1 MSEYDN
7 RYLDSPLKYVK
18 GVGENRAKL
27 FSKLGIYTLGDIIH
41 YFPRDYEDRSVFKP
55 ILEAS
60 DGEPITVRVR
70 FVTGITETR
79 PRRNL
84 SIQKAMV
91 TDGASLMNVT
101 WFNQG
106 YVKQNIDISREYV
119 FFGTVRRVGS
129 RVEIHNPVFEEADQ
143 SGNLTGRIV
152 PVYPLTKGIT
162 QNILRKILRNA
173 LDAASDK
180 IVDILPTGFRHKYRL
195 AEAVF
200 SYEQIHFPTS
210 MENMEMA
217 RRRLVFEELLLLQLG
232 LSSIKGTNSGQS
244 GIRFS
249 PVDISP
255 LLNALPF
262 KLTPA
267 QERVF
272 EEIRADMESE
282 RRMNRLIQGDVGS
295 GKTILAVLAMYIAAS
310 SGYQSA
316 FMVPTEILAEQHY
329 RTIAPLFEKF
339 DIKVGLLT
347 GGLKK
352 KEKEAIKKEAEEER
366 LDVIIGT
373 HAVLEDS
380 TMFGNLGLVITDE
393 QHRFGVRQRA
403 RLSQKGENPDLLV
416 MTATPIPRTLALVL
430 YGDLDVSI
438 VDSLPPGRK
447 PIKTY
452 VVDESMRDRIY
463 QFIRK
468 NIAEG
473 RQAYIVCPL
482 VEESDELEVE
492 SATGLVEKIRDD
504 ALKGLRVGLI
514 HGRMKSAEKDDI
526 MRRFSRGELDV
537 LVSTTVIEVGVNVP
551 NANIM
556 VIENAERFGLAQLH
570 QLRGRVGRGSHQSYC
585 ILFNQGK
592 SEISRQRMEIM
603 AKSND
608 GFVIAEKDLELRGP
622 GDVFGVRQHGLP
634 EFRIANLYRD
644 MDVLKDVQKAARE
657 IVSGNL
663 LEKDEAW
670 RPLARRVELM
680 VRKKLQDLSMN

>member
-492 SATGLVEKIRDD
+492 SATGLVEKIRGD

-663 LEKDEAW
+663 LEKDEVW

>member
-373 HAVLEDS
+373 HAVLGDS

-492 SATGLVEKIRDD
+492 SATGLVEKIRGD

>member
-492 SATGLVEKIRDD
+492 SATGLVEKIRGD

-634 EFRIANLYRD
+634 KFRIANLYRD